1 MSKHDD
7 VKMDSPQCLTKLMNR
22 IESAKEGHEIAVFV
36 KANGE
41 VFSVFSD
48 TVAAKELMNMPP
60 FNSKFV
66 GKFHSEDGQGLV
78 NHRIHQVH
86 KRFKFKF

>member
-48 TVAAKELMNMPP
+48 TVAARDLMKMPP
-60 FNSKFV
+60 FGSKFV
-66 GKFHSEDGQGLV
+66 GKFNSDDGMGMV
-78 NHRIHQVH
+78 NHEIHRIH
-86 KRFKFKF
+86 KKFKFK